1 MKWVSVSGTLP
12 FFFFSEECSLS
23 PAPVDLEDGERE
35 RDVRGLEGKKGETIF
50 FPGRRA
56 ISRRSCFA
64 RVCYEI
70 SLRCKTP
77 RKDYNDRHYEVLMF
91 LL

>member
-1 MKWVSVSGTLP
+1 M
-12 FFFFSEECSLS
+12 
-23 PAPVDLEDGERE
+23 
-35 RDVRGLEGKKGETIF
+35 RGLGGKKGETIF

-64 RVCYEI
+64 RVFYET